1 MTNLKNKYLA
11 LLAKVAIAGLS
22 RVWDF
27 IQDVLLEWMLPPI
40 ERVVSRLVAYVK
52 KHLPA
57 KRPKRKRK
65 KIKPFLKEKL
75 LALLPPVR
83 RVALVAAAV
92 IALLW
97 NGWSLITTAATHI
110 SLSHDEV
117 TAQPIV
123 SDSSNSLQCSIK
135 PIENRTSNMVVKN
148 SGSNDFEHVEAVSS
162 TGKTQTPIPAVY
174 VQNDKRKISLKSYV
188 HHERYDDRIRGLAI
202 DISSH
207 QQEIDWQKVAATE
220 VNAAMIRVGY
230 RGTESG
236 KIFAD
241 DFYIDNIKGAQQN
254 GLSVGVY
261 FYTQAITPEEAME
274 EADFTLDQIAGYLIP
289 LPVVIDFEFESSKD
303 GKLTGRLYDA
313 NLSKQETTLI
323 ARAFCEKI
331 AAAGYTPMVYGND
344 DMLTKHMYVEELSKK
359 YRIWLA
365 SYHKK
370 AVYEGEYFFWQFT
383 NQGIVDG
390 IDGNV
395 CLDYWYR

>member
-1 MTNLKNKYLA
+1 MKGYKKYFKVFAMLLMCLPLFGCNIYESNEKKSLRISNSIVNYISSNDYNGFTLLFSEEAREYLHSSIEDYSFKQVIFGKKLHICHSKIYGDLKQLGINKYESFDVECLINDDDNNYYLIFYSYCKSNNNDDKSIGVKKIIIVNSDKNRRGDLPHMTKPKNKYFA

-75 LALLPPVR
+75 VKLLPPVR

-92 IALLW
+92 LVLLW

-162 TGKTQTPIPAVY
+162 TGKKQTPIPAVY
-174 VQNDKRKISLKSYV
+174 CRC
-188 HHERYDDRIRGLAI
+188 YD
-202 DISSH
+202 
-207 QQEIDWQKVAATE
+207 
-220 VNAAMIRVGY
+220 
-230 RGTESG
+230 
-236 KIFAD
+236 F
-241 DFYIDNIKGAQQN
+241 
-254 GLSVGVY
+254 
-261 FYTQAITPEEAME
+261 
-274 EADFTLDQIAGYLIP
+274 
-289 LPVVIDFEFESSKD
+289 
-303 GKLTGRLYDA
+303 LT
-313 NLSKQETTLI
+313 
-323 ARAFCEKI
+323 
-331 AAAGYTPMVYGND
+331 
-344 DMLTKHMYVEELSKK
+344 
-359 YRIWLA
+359 
-365 SYHKK
+365 
-370 AVYEGEYFFWQFT
+370 
-383 NQGIVDG
+383 
-390 IDGNV
+390 
-395 CLDYWYR
+395 